1 MSARGHVTV
10 VGAGVVGLTSGIRL
24 READYEVTI
33 IAEKRSPE
41 TTSDRAG
48 AVFSPF
54 RVNAHPDM
62 KEWTRRSYGI
72 FEEMAARIG
81 PDCGISMGMMR
92 EFFFSPLDGDPWWS
106 SLVEGYARASSP
118 PSPYS
123 DEVRGIVPKMNMRRY
138 MPWLENRFA
147 RELGGTIRIGRV
159 ATLDD
164 LFQAGAGIVVNCSGV
179 GANMLAGDPSVISFR
194 GQILRVRDQL
204 GITDCFVEDGRGAI
218 TTYVFPFDDFM
229 VLGGTFER
237 GETAM
242 ETDDAAIRGIIVR
255 CQAML
260 SACGVQNVDRLADN
274 PIASL
279 AGLRPCRVAGA
290 SHEAVRLEREDIGP
304 DRIVIHNY
312 GHGRAGVTMAWG
324 CAEAV
329 AAMAGELR

>member
-1 MSARGHVTV
+1 MSVREHVTV
-10 VGAGVVGLTSGIRL
+10 VGAGVIGLTSGIRL
-24 READYEVTI
+24 REAGYDVTI

-62 KEWTRRSYGI
+62 KEWTRRSYEI
-72 FEEMAARIG
+72 FEEMASKFG
-81 PDCGISMGMMR
+81 PACGISMGMMR

-106 SLVEGYARASSP
+106 GLVEGYARVSSP
-118 PSPYS
+118 PSAYA

-138 MPWLENRFA
+138 MPWLENRFV
-147 RELGGTIRIGRV
+147 RELDGEIRIGRV
-159 ATLDD
+159 ASLDE
-164 LFQAGAGIVVNCSGV
+164 LIQAGAGIVINCSGV

-204 GITDCFVEDGRGAI
+204 GIADCFVEDGRGAI

-237 GETAM
+237 GETTM
-242 ETDDAAIRGIIVR
+242 ETNEDAIQSIVER

-260 SACGVQNVDRLADN
+260 RACGVKDVQRLADER
-274 PIASL
+274 ITAL

-290 SHEAVRLEREDIGP
+290 SHESVRMEREDRGSGGV
-304 DRIVIHNY
+304 VIHNY

-329 AAMAGELR
+329 VGQLNG